1 MWSVQ
6 RSEGRAAPNYTVL
19 SSWHADKYPLPML
32 APAQCPTDPQ
42 CRYISMQLSCVL
54 PLAAGLA
61 LGLVAGGLV
70 TLLLLSPAPVS
81 LGNTDPGPPD
91 HRDIAR

>member
-1 MWSVQ
+1 
-6 RSEGRAAPNYTVL
+6 
-19 SSWHADKYPLPML
+19 
-32 APAQCPTDPQ
+32 
-42 CRYISMQLSCVL
+42 MQLSCVL
-54 PLAAGLA
+54 PLAGGLA

-81 LGNTDPGPPD
+81 LGNTDPGPPG